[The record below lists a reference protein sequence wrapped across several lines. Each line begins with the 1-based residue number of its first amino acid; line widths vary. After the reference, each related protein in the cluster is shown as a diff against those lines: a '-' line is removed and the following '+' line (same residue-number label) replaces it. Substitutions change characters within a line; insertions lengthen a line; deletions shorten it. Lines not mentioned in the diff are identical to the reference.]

1 MKYIVYTYNYLT
13 LFKSLIYADKVWG
26 NENTIRG
33 CIMNLFEYNQ
43 TGRRQK
49 VTGSVCSYDENEA
62 FAIACA

>member
-1 MKYIVYTYNYLT
+1 MKGSFEECDTWTDMIRIYLSE
-13 LFKSLIYADKVWG
+13 LDAG

-43 TGRRQK
+43 TDRQTE
-49 VTGSVCSYDENEA
+49 VGSAGSYDINEA

>member
-1 MKYIVYTYNYLT
+1 MKGSFEECDTWTDMIRIYL
-13 LFKSLIYADKVWG
+13 SEPDAG

-33 CIMNLFEYNQ
+33 CVMIFFEYNQ

-62 FAIACA
+62 FAVACV